1 MGKKDDKR
9 KKKRDYNMDYGQ
21 LVQRFLLL
29 AMLTYI
35 MLEITILNNSAQN
48 AWDTHNILFIVD
60 MVLILP
66 IEESKICGHLN
77 PSL

>member
-1 MGKKDDKR
+1 
-9 KKKRDYNMDYGQ
+9 MDYGQ

-60 MVLILP
+60 MDFILP

-77 PSL
+77 PTL